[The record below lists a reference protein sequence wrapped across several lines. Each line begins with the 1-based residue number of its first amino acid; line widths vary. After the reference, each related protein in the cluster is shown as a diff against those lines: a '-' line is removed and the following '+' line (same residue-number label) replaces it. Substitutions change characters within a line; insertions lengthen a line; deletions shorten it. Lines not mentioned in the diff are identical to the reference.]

1 MSRSVAVVEAQ
12 VECLGGMDDSHPG
25 VPAGQH
31 VVVPGGNTGFLQD
44 ALLAE
49 FGYLLF

>member
-1 MSRSVAVVEAQ
+1 MTELENPCRDRYE
-12 VECLGGMDDSHPG
+12 G

-31 VVVPGGNTGFLQD
+31 VVVPGGDAGFLQD